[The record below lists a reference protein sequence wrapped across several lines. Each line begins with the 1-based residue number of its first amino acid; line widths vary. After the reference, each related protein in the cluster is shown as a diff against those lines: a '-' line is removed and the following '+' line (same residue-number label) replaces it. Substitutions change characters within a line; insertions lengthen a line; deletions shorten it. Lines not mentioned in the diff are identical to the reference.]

1 MKVIRVKDANEGGK
15 KAFEIIK
22 DGMEN
27 GVKVLGLATGSTPE
41 TLYKEMTTSDLDFS
55 DMTSVNLD
63 EYVGLDGSDDQSYRY
78 FMNDH
83 LFNKKP
89 FKETFVPNGKAEDL
103 EAECKRYDEVIAEH
117 PLDLQV
123 LGIGRN
129 GHIGFNEPGTPF
141 DVTTHVVELT
151 ESTIE
156 ANKRYFDKVEDVPTH
171 ALSMGI
177 GSIMQS
183 KKILLMAFGTDKA
196 DAIKGMI
203 DGEVTVDLPASV
215 LQNHADVT
223 VIIDEDAA
231 SKLYS
236 YSMKCRGK
244 FLGTFF
250 VSSSSYFKYVSGIVY
265 AEIIKLIF
273 RCLLSER
280 INS

>member
-27 GVKVLGLATGSTPE
+27 GVKILGLATGSTPE
-41 TLYKEMTTSDLDFS
+41 TLYQEMTSSDLDFS
-55 DMTSVNLD
+55 EMTSVNLD
-63 EYVGLDGSDDQSYRY
+63 EYVGLAGEDVQSYRY

-89 FKETFVPNGKAEDL
+89 FKESFVPNGKAADL
-103 EAECKRYDEVIAEH
+103 EAECKRYDGVIAEH

-129 GHIGFNEPGTPF
+129 GHIGFNEPGTTF

-183 KKILLMAFGTDKA
+183 KKILLMAFGIDKA

-203 DGEVTVDLPASV
+203 DGDVTVDLPASV

-223 VIIDEDAA
+223 VIIDEAAA
-231 SKLYS
+231 SKL
-236 YSMKCRGK
+236 
-244 FLGTFF
+244 
-250 VSSSSYFKYVSGIVY
+250 
-265 AEIIKLIF
+265 
-273 RCLLSER
+273 
-280 INS
+280 

>member
-1 MKVIRVKDANEGGK
+1 M
-15 KAFEIIK
+15 
-22 DGMEN
+22 
-27 GVKVLGLATGSTPE
+27 
-41 TLYKEMTTSDLDFS
+41 
-55 DMTSVNLD
+55 
-63 EYVGLDGSDDQSYRY
+63 
-78 FMNDH
+78 
-83 LFNKKP
+83 
-89 FKETFVPNGKAEDL
+89 
-103 EAECKRYDEVIAEH
+103 IAEH

-156 ANKRYFDKVEDVPTH
+156 ANKRYFDKIEDVPTH

-203 DGEVTVDLPASV
+203 DGEVT
-215 LQNHADVT
+215 
-223 VIIDEDAA
+223 
-231 SKLYS
+231 
-236 YSMKCRGK
+236 
-244 FLGTFF
+244 
-250 VSSSSYFKYVSGIVY
+250 SSYFKYVSGIVY

-273 RCLLSER
+273 SLFGRM
-280 INS
+280 NT

>member
-103 EAECKRYDEVIAEH
+103 EVECKRYDEVIAEH

-231 SKLYS
+231 SKL
-236 YSMKCRGK
+236 
-244 FLGTFF
+244 
-250 VSSSSYFKYVSGIVY
+250 
-265 AEIIKLIF
+265 
-273 RCLLSER
+273 
-280 INS
+280 